1 MSDGN
6 KVDEFYDRMAS
17 PDPEN
22 GEATMPD
29 DDVRDEGNVLSTPVA
44 GGTDVTDGLER
55 PPYWTDA
62 MERQFRR
69 RVSADFERFVKDVS
83 RNGTPPAIDQCEHA
97 YGELLD
103 TVKDKYRELLG
114 HDLPG
119 TAATNVDNVI
129 KQVTFMPAI
138 DPLHG
143 PGLWAKLP
151 QHRMDEM
158 VEARPVDL
166 TGSPTRMDIDLMM
179 LHTIRMGRFLTTHYT
194 DWAQTLPACWIRHD
208 DVVQEVYSLKCY
220 MDLVAASPNGGF
232 YAPTLQSL
240 IHSALERVKEYLSSA
255 ETSNTDHKHHL
266 SGPDERKREQA
277 RKKEYADW
285 FNREGGW
292 SGEPRF
298 DPSWEYRS
306 TDEGLDSV
314 CDLLTPTRVEDDGVA
329 DDETLS
335 DRSRQWRENM
345 RMLRDSYDM
354 DHSPERLQTA
364 RDEEER
370 MRRVWL
376 DYRNRE
382 RASRDNL
389 DRAVTSASML
399 MRDTGRVR
407 LLTDTERVTLS
418 GLISKGREILREYGK
433 NPLDEGYEPCS
444 IDMQDDLTARLDRL
458 VAGDP
463 ADVFNRCERMLDQI
477 DKTFERGRETPD
489 ERRTA

>member
-314 CDLLTPTRVEDDGVA
+314 CDLLTPTRVEDGLATVC
-329 DDETLS
+329 
-335 DRSRQWRENM
+335 W
-345 RMLRDSYDM
+345 
-354 DHSPERLQTA
+354 
-364 RDEEER
+364 
-370 MRRVWL
+370 
-376 DYRNRE
+376 
-382 RASRDNL
+382 
-389 DRAVTSASML
+389 
-399 MRDTGRVR
+399 TG
-407 LLTDTERVTLS
+407 S
-418 GLISKGREILREYGK
+418 
-433 NPLDEGYEPCS
+433 
-444 IDMQDDLTARLDRL
+444 
-458 VAGDP
+458 
-463 ADVFNRCERMLDQI
+463 
-477 DKTFERGRETPD
+477 
-489 ERRTA
+489 

>member
-44 GGTDVTDGLER
+44 GGTDVTDELER

-314 CDLLTPTRVEDDGVA
+314 CDLLTP
-329 DDETLS
+329 
-335 DRSRQWRENM
+335 
-345 RMLRDSYDM
+345 
-354 DHSPERLQTA
+354 HP
-364 RDEEER
+364 
-370 MRRVWL
+370 RR
-376 DYRNRE
+376 
-382 RASRDNL
+382 
-389 DRAVTSASML
+389 
-399 MRDTGRVR
+399 G
-407 LLTDTERVTLS
+407 
-418 GLISKGREILREYGK
+418 
-433 NPLDEGYEPCS
+433 
-444 IDMQDDLTARLDRL
+444 
-458 VAGDP
+458 
-463 ADVFNRCERMLDQI
+463 
-477 DKTFERGRETPD
+477 
-489 ERRTA
+489 

>member
-44 GGTDVTDGLER
+44 AGTDVTDGLER

-158 VEARPVDL
+158 VEAR
-166 TGSPTRMDIDLMM
+166 
-179 LHTIRMGRFLTTHYT
+179 
-194 DWAQTLPACWIRHD
+194 
-208 DVVQEVYSLKCY
+208 
-220 MDLVAASPNGGF
+220 
-232 YAPTLQSL
+232 
-240 IHSALERVKEYLSSA
+240 
-255 ETSNTDHKHHL
+255 
-266 SGPDERKREQA
+266 
-277 RKKEYADW
+277 
-285 FNREGGW
+285 
-292 SGEPRF
+292 
-298 DPSWEYRS
+298 
-306 TDEGLDSV
+306 
-314 CDLLTPTRVEDDGVA
+314 
-329 DDETLS
+329 
-335 DRSRQWRENM
+335 
-345 RMLRDSYDM
+345 
-354 DHSPERLQTA
+354 
-364 RDEEER
+364 
-370 MRRVWL
+370 
-376 DYRNRE
+376 
-382 RASRDNL
+382 
-389 DRAVTSASML
+389 
-399 MRDTGRVR
+399 
-407 LLTDTERVTLS
+407 
-418 GLISKGREILREYGK
+418 
-433 NPLDEGYEPCS
+433 S
-444 IDMQDDLTARLDRL
+444 I
-458 VAGDP
+458 
-463 ADVFNRCERMLDQI
+463 
-477 DKTFERGRETPD
+477 
-489 ERRTA
+489 

>member
-194 DWAQTLPACWIRHD
+194 DWAQTLPPCWIRHD

-376 DYRNRE
+376 DYRTVSG
-382 RASRDNL
+382 RA
-389 DRAVTSASML
+389 AT
-399 MRDTGRVR
+399 TWTVR
-407 LLTDTERVTLS
+407 
-418 GLISKGREILREYGK
+418 
-433 NPLDEGYEPCS
+433 
-444 IDMQDDLTARLDRL
+444 
-458 VAGDP
+458 
-463 ADVFNRCERMLDQI
+463 
-477 DKTFERGRETPD
+477 
-489 ERRTA
+489 